1 MNEATRNEGTAPDE
15 GAGAGTHLFIVL
27 CAGLVISFLVWA
39 HLGKIDIVSSA
50 MGEVV
55 PSSQV
60 KSVQNLEGG
69 IVRQFLVREGDR
81 VKGGQPLVILE
92 STASGADVQELEVR
106 IASHK
111 VDIAR
116 LEAELA
122 NAPVPKFSDDL
133 ILGHLDLVQ
142 QAHEMFKTRRSRAK
156 NELAGYRELAN
167 QRQQEIGEISARL
180 ANERERLKLLGEQI
194 SISEDLLKSYLTN
207 RMLHLNLLKEAS
219 DLKGRIGEDG
229 AALKRAEA
237 AFSEAKVNIETFSDT
252 VQEQVRKDLELK
264 SRALEELSNRLEK
277 FADSLQRRVLRSPV
291 DGVVKT
297 LYVYT
302 VGGVVQP
309 GATVVD
315 VVPGTDR
322 LVIEAKLSPQD
333 IGYVHAGQTATVRLA
348 SSDAARFGNLDGEV
362 VQVSPDTLE
371 TAEGIPYYKVRITT
385 AHDYFEI
392 KDERYRLVPGVQVMC
407 NILTGQRS
415 VLQYLS
421 DPFLG
426 SFQQAF
432 SER

>member
-1 MNEATRNEGTAPDE
+1 MNETPQNEVGVREA
-15 GAGAGTHLFIVL
+15 AGAGTHLFIIL
-27 CAGLVISFLVWA
+27 CAGLVIAFLAWA
-39 HLGKIDIVSSA
+39 HFGKIDIVSSA

-60 KSVQNLEGG
+60 KNVQNLEGG

-81 VKGGQPLVILE
+81 VKVGQPLVILE

-122 NAPVPKFSDDL
+122 NAPVPKFSDEL
-133 ILGHLDLVQ
+133 ILGNLDLVR

-156 NELAGYRELAN
+156 NELAGYQELAN
-167 QRQQEIGEISARL
+167 QRRQEIREISARL

-194 SISEDLLKSYLTN
+194 SISDELLKSDLTN

-229 AALKRAEA
+229 AALKRAKA

-362 VQVSPDTLE
+362 VQVSPDTIE
-371 TAEGIPYYKVRITT
+371 TTEGIPYYKVRIAT
-385 AHDYFEI
+385 ARDYFET

-415 VLQYLS
+415 VLQYLA

-426 SFQQAF
+426 SFRQALR
-432 SER
+432 ER

>member
-1 MNEATRNEGTAPDE
+1 MNEAPQNEVTAPE
-15 GAGAGTHLFIVL
+15 AVGAGTHSFIVL
-27 CAGLVISFLVWA
+27 CAGLVIAFLVWA
-39 HLGKIDIVSSA
+39 HFGKIDIVSSA

-81 VKGGQPLVILE
+81 VKSGQPLVILE
-92 STASGADVQELEVR
+92 STASGADVQELESR
-106 IASHK
+106 IASHR

-116 LEAELA
+116 LKAELA
-122 NAPVPKFSDDL
+122 DAPVPRISDDL
-133 ILGHLDLVQ
+133 ILNHLDLVK

-156 NELAGYRELAN
+156 NELTGYRELAN
-167 QRQQEIGEISARL
+167 QRLQEIAEITARL
-180 ANERERLKLLGEQI
+180 GNERERLTLLQEQI
-194 SISEDLLKSYLTN
+194 SISEELMKSDLTN
-207 RMLHLNLLKEAS
+207 RMLNLNLLKEAS
-219 DLKGRIGEDG
+219 DLKGRIGEDS
-229 AALKRAEA
+229 AALNRAEA

-264 SRALEELSNRLEK
+264 SRALEELSNRLGK
-277 FADSLQRRVLRSPV
+277 FTDSLQRRVLRSPV

-297 LYVYT
+297 LYVFT

-309 GATVVD
+309 GATVID
-315 VVPGTDR
+315 VVPGADR
-322 LVIEAKLSPQD
+322 LVIEAKLSTQD
-333 IGYVHAGQTATVRLA
+333 VGYVHPGQRATVRLA
-348 SSDAARFGNLDGEV
+348 STDAARFGNLEGTV
-362 VQVSPDTLE
+362 VQVSPDTIE
-371 TAEGIPYYKVRITT
+371 TTEGIPYYKVRIATERV
-385 AHDYFEI
+385 YFET

-415 VLQYLS
+415 VLQYLT

-432 SER
+432 RER

>member
-1 MNEATRNEGTAPDE
+1 MNEAPQNEAIAPE
-15 GAGAGTHLFIVL
+15 AVGAGTHLFIML
-27 CAGLVISFLVWA
+27 CAGLVIAFLVWA

-69 IVRQFLVREGDR
+69 IVREFLVREGDR
-81 VKGGQPLVILE
+81 VKSGQPLVILE
-92 STASGADVQELEVR
+92 STASGADVQELEAR
-106 IASHK
+106 IASHR

-116 LEAELA
+116 LDEELSD
-122 NAPVPKFSDDL
+122 APVPKISDDL
-133 ILGHLDLVQ
+133 ILNHLDLVQ
-142 QAHEMFKTRRSRAK
+142 QAYEMFKTRRSRAK
-156 NELAGYRELAN
+156 NELSGYRELAN
-167 QRQQEIGEISARL
+167 QRLQEIAEISARL
-180 ANERERLKLLGEQI
+180 GNERERLTLLREQI
-194 SISEDLLKSYLTN
+194 SISEELMKSDLTN

-229 AALKRAEA
+229 AALNRAKA

-277 FADSLQRRVLRSPV
+277 FTDSLQRRVLRSPV

-297 LYVYT
+297 LYVFT

-315 VVPGTDR
+315 VVPGADR
-322 LVIEAKLSPQD
+322 LVIEAKLSTQD
-333 IGYVHAGQTATVRLA
+333 VGYVHAGQTATVRLA
-348 SSDAARFGNLDGEV
+348 SSDASRFGNLEGKV
-362 VQVSPDTLE
+362 VQVSPDTIE
-371 TAEGIPYYKVRITT
+371 TTEGIPYYKVRI
-385 AHDYFEI
+385 AIARDYFET
-392 KDERYRLVPGVQVMC
+392 KDERYRLVPGVQVIA

-415 VLQYLS
+415 VLQYLT

-432 SER
+432 RER

>member
-1 MNEATRNEGTAPDE
+1 MNETPQNEVGAPEAAGT
-15 GAGAGTHLFIVL
+15 GTHLFIFL
-27 CAGLVISFLVWA
+27 CAGLVVAFLAWA

-60 KSVQNLEGG
+60 KSIQNLEGG
-69 IVRQFLVREGDR
+69 IVREFLVREGDR

-92 STASGADVQELEVR
+92 STASGADVQELEAR
-106 IASHK
+106 IASHE

-122 NAPVPKFSDDL
+122 DAPVPKFSDDL
-133 ILGHLDLVQ
+133 ILSHLDLVR

-156 NELAGYRELAN
+156 NELAGYQELAN
-167 QRQQEIGEISARL
+167 QRRQEIREISARL
-180 ANERERLKLLGEQI
+180 ANERERLELLQEQI
-194 SISEDLLKSYLTN
+194 SISEELLKSDLTN

-219 DLKGRIGEDG
+219 ELKGRIGEDS
-229 AALKRAEA
+229 AALKRAKA
-237 AFSEAKVNIETFSDT
+237 AFNEAKVNIETFSDT

-315 VVPGTDR
+315 VVPGADR
-322 LVIEAKLSPQD
+322 LVIEAKLSTQD
-333 IGYVHAGQTATVRLA
+333 IGYVHPGQAVTVRLA
-348 SSDAARFGNLDGEV
+348 ASGAARFGNLDGEV
-362 VQVSPDTLE
+362 VQVSPDTIE
-371 TAEGIPYYKVRITT
+371 TNEGIPYYKVRI
-385 AHDYFEI
+385 AIPRDYFEA
-392 KDERYRLVPGVQVMC
+392 KGERYRLVPGVQVMC
-407 NILTGQRS
+407 SILTGQRS
-415 VLQYLS
+415 VLQYLT

-432 SER
+432 RER